1 MEMDLDLDLDDDQ
14 FAELNVAF
22 MVWLAGS
29 SGVALSPKI
38 GLQDLRSS
46 SAGRG
51 VGACSSF
58 SFSSSFF
65 FFIGGEGVLGV
76 LGVLGINVMCSRA
89 RAIGARRNGTCAPAR
104 QRLVGR
110 ELGAV

>member
-1 MEMDLDLDLDDDQ
+1 MDRDLDLDDDQ

-51 VGACSSF
+51 VGAYSPFLPLSL
-58 SFSSSFF
+58 FF
-65 FFIGGEGVLGV
+65 
-76 LGVLGINVMCSRA
+76 CW
-89 RAIGARRNGTCAPAR
+89 
-104 QRLVGR
+104 R
-110 ELGAV
+110 EFWELT

>member
-51 VGACSSF
+51 VGTCSPFLSISLWEF
-58 SFSSSFF
+58 W
-65 FFIGGEGVLGV
+65 
-76 LGVLGINVMCSRA
+76 
-89 RAIGARRNGTCAPAR
+89 
-104 QRLVGR
+104 
-110 ELGAV
+110 ELT

>member
-58 SFSSSFF
+58 SSSFF
-65 FFIGGEGVLGV
+65 FFFLLGGEGV